1 MKKCLERTPRSAQEE
16 EEPDKR
22 AGGVGGRQGVEEGD
36 GGAGEQ
42 PGQQQLARQPGTP
55 ANTNTNTSSL
65 VNSN

>member
-1 MKKCLERTPRSAQEE
+1 MRLPQEQ
-16 EEPDKR
+16 EEPDKS
-22 AGGVGGRQGVEEGD
+22 AGGVSGRQGVEEGD

-55 ANTNTNTSSL
+55 ASTNTNTNTSSL

>member
-1 MKKCLERTPRSAQEE
+1 MRLPQEQ
-16 EEPDKR
+16 EEPDKS
-22 AGGVGGRQGVEEGD
+22 AGGVSGRKGVEEGD